1 MVKASSADGHVAEP
15 GKTSSS
21 SKVSKSK
28 LRRVSSTAGDPKSSK
43 PAPSK
48 EDIPPEAATESMS
61 LNEKEAKKTRKK
73 RQQGESDHLQSTP
86 ADPAPVQA
94 EEWSWI
100 PLANEEQAGH
110 SAVFSKDG
118 QYFFVPSGSSI
129 KVYAVETLKI
139 VSTFSPLR
147 SSSASLSPASPHTD
161 LVTSV
166 LLNPFNPLQLYSA
179 SLDGTIKI
187 WDWLEGTLLRTLD
200 FGKPISHMC
209 AHPECPDV
217 VFVAGRNAKVAMK
230 QKHGRTTNS
239 KAECTVARVSLTDQ
253 SQKSRKIGKKIAPV
267 TGLFLSADGKFLIA
281 TAATTVHIAFTSS
294 PEKGWIKFV
303 SPDGVHLTR
312 LVCHPSHNYFA
323 TGDKSG
329 HIRIWDCLQDES
341 QLTFEK
347 LGVAKTPT
355 TRLMHW
361 HAHEVGAL
369 AFTPNGAFLIS
380 GGVEAVM
387 VLWNMD
393 SGRRGNVPRVGAPIQ
408 GISTVDRP
416 DAGQEILLGLADGSF
431 AMYNVTKGRFRVQTG
446 SVKLASSRLNDAEP
460 VLAVDPQRRRLALAS
475 FHPASIQIHS
485 LLTSDSVQEVE
496 VAPSNRVSS
505 KDKPVFITPTTVTQ
519 ATFDHTGRWLAT
531 IDGREASLDSSA
543 AWYLKFWEL
552 RDTSKG
558 DRYVLNTRI
567 DLPHGYERIV
577 MVEFCNPATV
587 GGPLKLAT
595 AGEDGTV
602 KIWGARGPIGQ
613 ESWVNRATLTY
624 REETPSH
631 LSFSPDGSVL
641 AVAHGS
647 YVTLWDGQ
655 THALLYAVSS
665 LPFRKVNIVHFV
677 GTNGRYLVV
686 SGDSKDA
693 IVWDV
698 LKNKA
703 VRRVSTTPPTSLS
716 MPKTSHNPLVVPIP
730 NSDHFVVAA
739 RHPNQTLISIHSRRQ
754 SDPIRTRSLPF
765 HVLRLAP
772 LPSSP
777 DRFVMATIAADG
789 SVSLVGDDLTLF
801 PEREGDV
808 ERSLSSKR
816 PLSAR
821 PSLFENV
828 FGRSAFKDLDNVDN
842 IPQPST
848 EVVGADD
855 RFGAAVDLRL
865 LDGPAYLLP
874 PIETLFTSLMEGV
887 LVKPL
892 TNTEQEKQDEDTGMD
907 VDLDE
912 APEDNIASAPLLRPR
927 EVDESEISML
937 VDLFSQHAL
946 IAPSNT
952 KKGSRLGNGSGLKKP
967 HLNGKTQVNGITAS
981 AGTHLPSPS
990 PTPSPVTSIPAAKAK
1005 AKQKANGIPHPSP
1018 STGQK
1023 RKVPPTS

>member
-1 MVKASSADGHVAEP
+1 MVEASSADGRTDEAEN
-15 GKTSSS
+15 TSSS
-21 SKVSKSK
+21 SKISKSK
-28 LRRVSSTAGDPKSSK
+28 LRRASSTAGDPKSSK

-48 EDIPPEAATESMS
+48 EDIPPEDGAESMN
-61 LNEKEAKKTRKK
+61 LDEKKTKKARKK
-73 RQQGESDHLQSTP
+73 HRQGESDHSQPTP
-86 ADPAPVQA
+86 ANAAAVQA

-110 SAVFSKDG
+110 SAVFSNDG

-129 KVYAVETLKI
+129 KVYAAETLKV
-139 VSTFSPLR
+139 VSTLSPLR
-147 SSSASLSPASPHTD
+147 SSSAPSLSPASPHTD
-161 LVTSV
+161 LVTSL
-166 LLNPFNPLQLYSA
+166 LLNPTNPLQLYSA
-179 SLDGTIKI
+179 SLDGTIKV
-187 WDWLEGTLLRTLD
+187 WDWLEGTLLKTFD

-209 AHPECPDV
+209 AHVECSDV

-230 QKHGRTTNS
+230 QKNGRSTNS
-239 KAECTVARVSLTDQ
+239 KAECTVARVSLADQ
-253 SQKSRKIGKKIAPV
+253 SQKSRRIGKKIAPV
-267 TGLFLSADGKFLIA
+267 TGLSLSADGKFLIA
-281 TAATTVHIAFTSS
+281 TAATTAHIALTSS
-294 PEKGWIKFV
+294 LEKGWIKFV
-303 SPDGVHLTR
+303 SPDGIHLTR
-312 LVCHPSHNYFA
+312 LVCHPSHNIFA

-329 HIRIWDCLQDES
+329 HIRIWDCLQDEN

-387 VLWNMD
+387 ILWNMD
-393 SGRRGNVPRVGAPIQ
+393 TGRRGNVPRVGAPIQ

-431 AMYNVTKGRFRVQTG
+431 AMYNVTKGRFRAQTG
-446 SVKLASSRLNDAEP
+446 SVKLASPTLNDTEP
-460 VLAVDPQRRRLALAS
+460 ILAVDPQRRRLALAS
-475 FHPASIQIHS
+475 FHPASLQIHS
-485 LLTSDSVQEVE
+485 LLTSDSVQELE
-496 VAPSNRVSS
+496 VAPSNRVSH
-505 KDKPVFITPTTVTQ
+505 KDKPVFITPTTVIQ
-519 ATFDHTGRWLAT
+519 ATFDDTGRWLAT

-552 RDTSKG
+552 RGTSKG
-558 DRYVLNTRI
+558 ERYVLNTRI

-577 MVEFCNPATV
+577 TLEFCRPPTT

-602 KIWGARGPIGQ
+602 KIWGARGPVGQ
-613 ESWVNRATLTY
+613 EIWVNRATLTY
-624 REETPSH
+624 REEPPLH

-655 THALLYAVSS
+655 SHALLYAISS
-665 LPFRKVNIVHFV
+665 LPFRKVNTVHFV
-677 GTNGRYLVV
+677 GSNGRYLVV

-698 LKNKA
+698 LKNKGLG
-703 VRRVSTTPPTSLS
+703 RVSTPPPTSLDTS
-716 MPKTSHNPLVVPIP
+716 KTSRNPLVVPIP
-730 NSDHFVVAA
+730 NSDNFVVAI
-739 RHPNQTLISIHSRRQ
+739 RHSNQTLVSIHSPRQ
-754 SDPIRTRSLPF
+754 SDPLRARSLPF
-765 HVLRLAP
+765 PVLRLSP

-777 DRFVMATIAADG
+777 DRFVMAAIAADG
-789 SVSLVGDDLTLF
+789 SVNLVGDDLTLL
-801 PEREGDV
+801 PQREGDV
-808 ERSLSSKR
+808 ERSLTSKH

-828 FGRSAFKDLDNVDN
+828 YGRSAFKDLENVEN
-842 IPQPST
+842 LPST
-848 EVVGADD
+848 EMVSAED

-874 PIETLFTSLMEGV
+874 PIESLFTSLMEGV
-887 LVKPL
+887 LVKPP
-892 TNTEQEKQDEDTGMD
+892 TNTEQEEQDEEMGMD

-912 APEDNIASAPLLRPR
+912 APEDNIVPAPLLRPR
-927 EVDESEISML
+927 EENESEISML

-952 KKGSRLGNGSGLKKP
+952 KKGSRVVNGSGTKRPINSKA
-967 HLNGKTQVNGITAS
+967 QVNGIAAS

-990 PTPSPVTSIPAAKAK
+990 PTPSPVASVPVAKVK
-1005 AKQKANGIPHPSP
+1005 AKQKANGILHPSP